1 MRATGSEL
9 GNRIH
14 LLGLGF
20 KAGFE
25 GSEDERVFVESSSS
39 VCGLR
44 RDLIQGGARQ
54 GTLTLNPDFRQNPRK
69 ILNGQQRFQSGRTS
83 ELRPQRLE
91 HCRNFGRGFGDVGF
105 CVLGLGG
112 FGLREFRIWVLRWSD
127 SGSITSLLT
136 IN

>member
-25 GSEDERVFVESSSS
+25 GSGDERVFVESSSS

-54 GTLTLNPDFRQNPRK
+54 GTLTLNPDFRQKPRK

-91 HCRNFGRGFGDVGF
+91 HCRTLVGALGMLDSAFWAWGD
-105 CVLGLGG
+105 LG
-112 FGLREFRIWVLRWSD
+112 
-127 SGSITSLLT
+127 
-136 IN
+136 